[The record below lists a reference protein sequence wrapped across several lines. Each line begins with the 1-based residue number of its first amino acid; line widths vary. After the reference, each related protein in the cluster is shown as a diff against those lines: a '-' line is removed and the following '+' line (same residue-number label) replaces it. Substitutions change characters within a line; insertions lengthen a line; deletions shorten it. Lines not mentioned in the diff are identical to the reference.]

1 MTVFTML
8 CMRHAVRL
16 FGIVDHDV
24 GDGDGDDAD
33 DSGAC
38 CVVAAG
44 VISVIGSTVTTIAT
58 PAQCLT
64 AQSVAYDG
72 VHDVVYAACSK
83 IVRDCGS

>member
-44 VISVIGSTVTTIAT
+44 VISVIGSTVTTISDT
-58 PAQCLT
+58 C
-64 AQSVAYDG
+64 SVLNCAKRRLRRRPRCC
-72 VHDVVYAACSK
+72 V
-83 IVRDCGS
+83 CGMQ